1 MLPSVVGYFWEEHG
15 EFMEVVGFEAA
26 PAPVETETEA
36 KSALLHDKETG
47 KFIQQPGVTE
57 LIKFG
62 SHGDEPVKGK
72 GPSSISE
79 DIPSFTSIRP
89 PVANLIPQRTNSSA

>member
-1 MLPSVVGYFWEEHG
+1 MGV
-15 EFMEVVGFEAA
+15 EVVGFEAA

-47 KFIQQPGVTE
+47 KFNQQPGVIE

-62 SHGDEPVKGK
+62 SHGD
-72 GPSSISE
+72 E